1 MKVIMLLLVLLGV
14 TSAKAQKTYT
24 KRLTK
29 DEKKFVNCVLKYEK
43 EKVINVTKR
52 KDSHIVLE
60 FPSTIY
66 VLNPSGYVDEVWI
79 LGDGDWISLG
89 TEKDAY

>member
-1 MKVIMLLLVLLGV
+1 MKIVMFIMVLMGV
-14 TSAKAQKTYT
+14 TSADAQKTYS

-43 EKVINVTKR
+43 EKVISVIKR

-60 FPSTIY
+60 FPSTMY
-66 VLNPSGYVDEVWI
+66 VLNPSGYVDDVWI
-79 LGDGDWISLG
+79 LEDGDWTHLG
-89 TEKDAY
+89 KESD

>member
-1 MKVIMLLLVLLGV
+1 MKVLLAFLVFLGM
-14 TSAKAQKTYT
+14 TSATAQKTYS

-43 EKVINVTKR
+43 ETVISVVKR

-66 VLNPSGYVDEVWI
+66 VLNPSGYVDDVWI
-79 LGDGDWISLG
+79 LEDGDWTHLG
-89 TEKDAY
+89 KESE

>member
-1 MKVIMLLLVLLGV
+1 MKIVMFIMVLLGV
-14 TSAKAQKTYT
+14 TSADAQKTYS

-43 EKVINVTKR
+43 EKVISVVKR

-60 FPSTIY
+60 FPSTMY
-66 VLNPSGYVDEVWI
+66 VLNPSGYVDDVWI
-79 LGDGDWISLG
+79 LEDGDWTHLG
-89 TEKDAY
+89 KESD